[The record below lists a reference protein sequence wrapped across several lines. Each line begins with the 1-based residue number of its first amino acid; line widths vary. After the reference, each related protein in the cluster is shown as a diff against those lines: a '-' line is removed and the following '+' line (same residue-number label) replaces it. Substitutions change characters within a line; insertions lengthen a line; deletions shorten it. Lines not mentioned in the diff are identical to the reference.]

1 MHDDVTLMPDEATL
15 VRNETTLMP
24 NNATLMRGETIL
36 MPDNA
41 TLVRNEAN
49 FVPFGELLYKK
60 IYFISTVGNF
70 ISAVGTDHAPRPRQ
84 LCNSMQLHD
93 TTKQHR
99 YATS

>member
-1 MHDDVTLMPDEATL
+1 MRDDVTLMPDEATL

-24 NNATLMRGETIL
+24 NDATLVRGETIL

-60 IYFISTVGNF
+60 IYFISTLGKF
-70 ISAVGTDHAPRPRQ
+70 ISVVGVFTTNESNLPSYTTS
-84 LCNSMQLHD
+84 NSE
-93 TTKQHR
+93 
-99 YATS
+99 TSHQQEY